1 MTVTSYVSLHD
12 NLPDNC
18 TTLYMHAAETFYPVG
33 AYTWFMTER
42 NYQDL
47 REGNFTEVFV
57 PIFPKSYKL
66 PFTFGFCWHSH
77 SSSVIFI
84 KVPKLEKNQLPHK
97 AGFPNSKTH
106 YSNCD
111 VYTIYIDATEEN
123 SGIYEASFGGIV
135 YYTPISYV
143 YEAIYKTVK
152 ITFFRGMY
160 VTGINVCMHG
170 KASHP
175 TVF

>member
-1 MTVTSYVSLHD
+1 
-12 NLPDNC
+12 
-18 TTLYMHAAETFYPVG
+18 
-33 AYTWFMTER
+33 MTER

-66 PFTFGFCWHSH
+66 PFTFGCCLLASWLN
-77 SSSVIFI
+77 VVYV
-84 KVPKLEKNQLPHK
+84 KVPHLPRGKRPHE
-97 AGFPNSKTH
+97 AGFPSSKTH

-111 VYTIYIDATEEN
+111 VYTIYIDAAEEN
-123 SGIYEASFGGIV
+123 SGIYEARFGGIV
-135 YYTPISYV
+135 RYTPISSV
-143 YEAIYKTVK
+143 YEPITKVVK

-160 VTGINVCMHG
+160 VTVFIWYKCMHG
-170 KASHP
+170 KTSHL